1 MSELKLQMMSCM
13 ATTDQVNKMINVIR
27 ETKDSHFQISEEQDE
42 TVIVKLN
49 GKVVYVGINK
59 GNEIWVVRY
68 AKMLFQ

>member
-1 MSELKLQMMSCM
+1 M

-27 ETKDSHFQISEEQDE
+27 ETKDSHFQISEEKDE

-49 GKVVYVGINK
+49 GNVVYVGINK
-59 GNEIWVVRY
+59 GNETWVVRY